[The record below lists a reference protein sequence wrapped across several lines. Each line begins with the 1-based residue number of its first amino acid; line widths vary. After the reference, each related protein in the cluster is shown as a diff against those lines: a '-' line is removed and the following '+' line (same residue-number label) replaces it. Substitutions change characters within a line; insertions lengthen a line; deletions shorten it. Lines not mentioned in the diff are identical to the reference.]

1 MSPRGPIRVKT
12 LTIDGREV
20 GAREDQTIL
29 EVARENNIFIRL
41 RQKMCCNIIKGYLWR
56 KSCACA

>member
-1 MSPRGPIRVKT
+1 MTKTPVRVKT

-29 EVARENNIFIRL
+29 EVAREHSIFIPTLCALGGLSTAGACRL
-41 RQKMCCNIIKGYLWR
+41 CLSK
-56 KSCACA
+56 